1 MQAAAVETPVPPAV
15 PELYRK
21 DRRPAAALPGSQ
33 YPSKNYGCKM
43 LDSQSMQRLKWL
55 PDGESSL
62 LSPSAT
68 SFFRDGRGKFA
79 LQAFRGANF
88 LQLHAGVSIFQ
99 D

>member
-1 MQAAAVETPVPPAV
+1 
-15 PELYRK
+15 
-21 DRRPAAALPGSQ
+21 
-33 YPSKNYGCKM
+33 M

-68 SFFRDGRGKFA
+68 SFFRDGRDKFA
-79 LQAFRGANF
+79 LQAFRGVDF
-88 LQLHAGVSIFQ
+88 LHLHAGVSIFQ